1 MSKRCDVTV
10 VISTY
15 NRSEMLKVALESVL
29 CQESEGVCYEV
40 IVVDN
45 NSSDST
51 REVIESYISAGHPGL
66 RYIFEPKQGS
76 SHARNAGIA
85 AARSN
90 IIAFADDDVR
100 VAKNWVFTIKRA
112 FDEHTDVGCIGGK
125 VLPIW
130 NTPPP
135 NWLTRDHWA
144 PLALQDYGKRLLSIG
159 LKNRLCL
166 VSANLAIRR
175 SVFAEIGTFA
185 PELQRV
191 KDGIGSM
198 EDAELIERYW
208 QTGRDCIYLPDLIV
222 ETEVTSE
229 RMTKAYHRRWHRGHG
244 YFHAIKRSSE
254 IDAGSIRLFDV
265 PSHLYKQAIID
276 AASWLLL
283 LPAERSRAFSCA
295 ARLNFFLSF
304 FRKRRADYLA
314 TAYRGFLREIV
325 NLVHSFATKRAY
337 GDSPK

>member
-1 MSKRCDVTV
+1 MSKHYDVTV

-15 NRSEMLKVALESVL
+15 NRSEMLKVALDSVL
-29 CQESEGVCYEV
+29 RQECHDVCYEV
-40 IVVDN
+40 LVVDN

-51 REVIESYISAGHPGL
+51 REVIETYISAGHSGV
-66 RYIFEPKQGS
+66 RYVFEPKQGS

-85 AARSN
+85 AASSN

-100 VAKNWVFTIKRA
+100 VAKNWVVTIKRA
-112 FDEHTDVGCIGGK
+112 FDEHPDVGCIGGK

-130 NTPPP
+130 NTRPP

-144 PLALQDYGKRLLSIG
+144 PLALQDYGNRLLAIG

-175 SVFAEIGTFA
+175 AVFADIGTFA

-244 YFHAIKRSSE
+244 YFHAIKRSVE
-254 IDAGSIRLFDV
+254 IDVGSIRLFDV
-265 PSHLYKQAIID
+265 PGHLYKQAVID
-276 AASWLLL
+276 AALWLLL
-283 LPAERSRAFSCA
+283 LPAESSRAFSCVS
-295 ARLNFFLSF
+295 RLNFFLSF
-304 FRKRRADYLA
+304 FLKRRADYIA

-325 NLVHSFATKRAY
+325 NLVHSFAAKRAQV
-337 GDSPK
+337 DSPK